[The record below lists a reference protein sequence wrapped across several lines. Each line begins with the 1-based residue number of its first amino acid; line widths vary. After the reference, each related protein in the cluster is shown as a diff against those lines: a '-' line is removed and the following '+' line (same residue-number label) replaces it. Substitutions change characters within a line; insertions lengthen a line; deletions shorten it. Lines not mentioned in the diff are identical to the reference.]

1 MDRQSSTV
9 ATPDMLAQPSR
20 STAALPVRRLA
31 AGEVQCACGIAQA
44 VVGIALGQPEPRPDA
59 PRTPA
64 RAAAFARQIAMYLT
78 HVGFGL
84 PMAEIGKAFGR
95 DRTTVVH
102 ACHLVEDRRD
112 EARFDVLLDYLE
124 QAAAA
129 LQAAN
134 RLNRQD

>member
-1 MDRQSSTV
+1 
-9 ATPDMLAQPSR
+9 
-20 STAALPVRRLA
+20 
-31 AGEVQCACGIAQA
+31 
-44 VVGIALGQPEPRPDA
+44 
-59 PRTPA
+59 
-64 RAAAFARQIAMYLT
+64 MYLT

-134 RLNRQD
+134 RLNR